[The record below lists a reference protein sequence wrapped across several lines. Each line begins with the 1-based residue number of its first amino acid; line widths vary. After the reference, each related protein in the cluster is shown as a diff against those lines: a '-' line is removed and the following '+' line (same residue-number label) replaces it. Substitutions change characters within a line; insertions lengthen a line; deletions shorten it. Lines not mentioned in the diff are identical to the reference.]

1 MYVQVEFKN
10 TISSTVMEFDET
22 LDSISYI
29 ALSWVRANFHKL
41 VSMVCRGRNEVPT
54 AVHVGSPFWF
64 ALVRSPNEKWE
75 ELVSA
80 APGSRLWFGLV
91 KFW

>member
-1 MYVQVEFKN
+1 
-10 TISSTVMEFDET
+10 MECIES
-22 LDSISYI
+22 LDSISCI
-29 ALSWVRANFHKL
+29 ALPWVRANFHKL
-41 VSMVCRGRNEVPT
+41 VSMVCPGRNKVAA
-54 AVHVGSPFWF
+54 AVHAGSPFWF
-64 ALVRSPNEKWE
+64 AAVRSPNEKWE

>member
-1 MYVQVEFKN
+1 MFKS
-10 TISSTVMEFDET
+10 ISRTVIECKTT
-22 LDSISYI
+22 LDSMSCI